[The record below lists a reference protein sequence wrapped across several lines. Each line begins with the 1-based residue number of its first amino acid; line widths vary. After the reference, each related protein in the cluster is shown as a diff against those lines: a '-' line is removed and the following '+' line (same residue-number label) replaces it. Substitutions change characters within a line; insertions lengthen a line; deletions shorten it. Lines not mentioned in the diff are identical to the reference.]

1 MKYVLI
7 HWIESNETSIV
18 SEEFVRDK
26 SIFMDVRVWRYKDES
41 PKDQLE
47 NRIWH
52 WQEFWQQVVSISG
65 ILNKFIGTENRDI
78 YRSNMFTI

>member
-26 SIFMDVRVWRYKDES
+26 SIFVDGRVWRYKDES

-52 WQEFWQQVVSISG
+52 WQEFWQQVVSISA